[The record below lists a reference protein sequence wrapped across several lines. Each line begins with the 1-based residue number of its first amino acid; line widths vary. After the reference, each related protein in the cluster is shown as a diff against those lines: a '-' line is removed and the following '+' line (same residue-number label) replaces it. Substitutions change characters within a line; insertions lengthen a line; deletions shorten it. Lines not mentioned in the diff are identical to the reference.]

1 LNRYPDVAGR
11 LKAAKE
17 PSVNVLLLEA
27 AIQRL
32 EYRSLVEDRTAKR
45 DIVTILR
52 AKRNVMIEATTQWAR
67 VVENLNRPEFS
78 AALRARLGSETETVA
93 TVIGSSDSGV
103 RHVRDTVVRYL
114 AAKLIE
120 EVDIPA
126 FDIKLAD
133 RHYVRS
139 VDLSSIALEARN
151 DLIRA
156 PLQEITAYHEGG
168 IRTEEIAALLQ
179 ALSMAGI

>member
-1 LNRYPDVAGR
+1 M
-11 LKAAKE
+11 
-17 PSVNVLLLEA
+17 
-27 AIQRL
+27 
-32 EYRSLVEDRTAKR
+32 
-45 DIVTILR
+45 R

-78 AALRARLGSETETVA
+78 AALRARLASETVA

-133 RHYVRS
+133 RHYARS

-179 ALSMAGI
+179 ALSMAGIAVGVNK